1 MSVGSETPS
10 GFDDADRPIVAAQI
24 GRPPRGRW
32 RVIARCRYDRPQV
45 IAVAPLLEDG
55 TPFPTT
61 FWLTCP
67 HLVEAVSALEST
79 GQAAVFTDLVRESPT
94 LSAQL
99 AEADAAYRFARAAAN
114 RGVDPCAPAGIAG
127 QSDPLVV
134 KCLHARVA
142 AFLAGIPDP
151 VGGATLGML
160 GAADIGVSCEDDR
173 CSELVGP
180 GE

>member
-1 MSVGSETPS
+1 VSERRGDGAASSET
-10 GFDDADRPIVAAQI
+10 DRRVVAGQL

-32 RVIARCRYDRPQV
+32 KAIARCRYGWPQV

-67 HLVEAVSALEST
+67 YLVEAVSALESA
-79 GQAAVFTDLVRESPT
+79 GQAAEFTRLLDASP
-94 LSAQL
+94 SL
-99 AEADAAYRFARAAAN
+99 AEQVLDADAAYRVARAAAN

-142 AFLAGIPDP
+142 AFLAGVTDP
-151 VGGATLGML
+151 IGGATIGLLGQAGL
-160 GAADIGVSCEDDR
+160 GVSCEDDR
-173 CSELVGP
+173 CASLASDAG
-180 GE
+180 